1 MRDDGN
7 GEEGNG
13 EGDRSGSDRARAGAR
28 GERAAKAARNISE
41 LKGSYRYGLVLML
54 AVLSTGVQMALPDTP
69 AAWLLQALLMAAT
82 VVTALFAEDATSKQW
97 RQVGWLIGLALIGA
111 IAAALAGAGQAGRGV
126 TFGLSGLLAIAGAV
140 IVARGV
146 VGGIRL
152 ERRVTLHSVMGA
164 LTVYL
169 LAGLIFAFAY
179 SVMGVIAGSPV
190 LSHIGSDKHAEE
202 VYFSFITLTTVGYGD
217 IAPIAAASRMT
228 SVLEALFGQLY
239 LVTIVAVIVSN
250 VGAGRVRRES
260 VGEVGKDPAG
270 SG

>member
-1 MRDDGN
+1 MRDHGE
-7 GEEGNG
+7 GEEGEPG
-13 EGDRSGSDRARAGAR
+13 SRADRPGPR
-28 GERAAKAARNISE
+28 GEREARAARNVAE

-69 AAWLLQALLMAAT
+69 AAWLLQALLMGAT
-82 VVTALFAEDATSKQW
+82 VITALFAEDATRKQW
-97 RQVGWLIGLALIGA
+97 RQVGWLIGLSLLGA
-111 IAAALAGAGQAGRGV
+111 FVAALTGSNQSGRGV
-126 TFGLSGLLAIAGAV
+126 TFGLSGVLAIAGAV

-179 SVMGVIAGSPV
+179 SVMGAIAGSPV

-250 VGAGRVRRES
+250 VGAVRMRHADP
-260 VGEVGKDPAG
+260 GEGG
-270 SG
+270 

>member
-1 MRDDGN
+1 MRRHDDD
-7 GEEGNG
+7 ET
-13 EGDRSGSDRARAGAR
+13 SGGL
-28 GERAAKAARNISE
+28 GERTERTGPAGERRRAAIAARNVAE
-41 LKGSYRYGLVLML
+41 LRGSYRYGLVLML
-54 AVLSTGVQMALPDTP
+54 ALLSTGMQMLLPDTP

-82 VVTALFAEDATSKQW
+82 VVTALYAEDATRLQW
-97 RQVGWLIGLALIGA
+97 RRVGWLVAIAALGA
-111 IAAALAGAGQAGRGV
+111 VAAALAGLGQTGRGV
-126 TFGLSGLLAIAGAV
+126 TFGLSGILAIAGAV

-146 VGGIRL
+146 IGGIRI

-179 SVMGVIAGSPV
+179 SVMDVIAGSPV

-217 IAPIAAASRMT
+217 IAPIAAAARMT

-250 VGAGRVRRES
+250 VGAGRVRG
-260 VGEVGKDPAG
+260 VDPAAGGRG
-270 SG
+270 SGGAD